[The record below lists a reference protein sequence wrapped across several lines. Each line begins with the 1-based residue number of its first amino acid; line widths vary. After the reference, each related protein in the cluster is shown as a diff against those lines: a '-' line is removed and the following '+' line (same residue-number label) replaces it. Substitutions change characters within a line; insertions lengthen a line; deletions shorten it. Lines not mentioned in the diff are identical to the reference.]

1 MPGLARE
8 YHSAVAAA
16 LGIARA
22 GDIIRDLSK
31 PGSRTYRELSV
42 ARLDALYEMAYL
54 RIFVGWEYFVEA
66 SFLRMMCGYHSPIWT
81 PGFPSGKARLT
92 TLGGA
97 QIALYKG
104 RRYLLW
110 HNPKDIRDRGRE
122 WFSAGPHELVAVSSF
137 SRLEWFAAVRHR
149 IAHGSDDARRQLDN
163 ATINLCG
170 RRFRG
175 SSAGRFLRTWDES
188 TTPRRRWLS
197 TMGDELASLAAQI
210 AP

>member
-8 YHSAVAAA
+8 YRSAVAAA

-31 PGSRTYRELSV
+31 PGSRARRELSV

-66 SFLRMMCGYHSPIWT
+66 SFLRMMCGYQSPIWT
-81 PGFPSGKARLT
+81 PGFSSGKARLT
-92 TLGGA
+92 TLSA
-97 QIALYKG
+97 ARIALYKG

-110 HNPKDIRDRGRE
+110 HNPKDIRDRSQE
-122 WFSAGPHELVAVSSF
+122 WFDTGPHELVAISSF

-149 IAHGSDDARRQLDN
+149 IAHGSDDARSQLDI

-175 SSAGRFLRTWDES
+175 SSAGRFLRAWDES
-188 TTPRRRWLS
+188 TMPRQRWLS
-197 TMGDELASLAAQI
+197 TVADELANLAAQI
-210 AP
+210 TP